1 MNAITSELSTILAAR
16 AKARFDSRESAQFA
30 GESVVSWRQV
40 TREELGLPL
49 DRPIIMT
56 GHQAGIWHA
65 GIAEKFVRG
74 AEIAALCGG
83 ALVHVVID
91 HDTNDASLIAFPA
104 LVDGQLERLML
115 ERSPVGRGP
124 NVLRRPIRTMRPER
138 AHQTPP
144 SIESALQEIESAVQG
159 AFRRENLAMQMAH
172 AANVLLG
179 ARARIDA
186 TVAATSFARTSL
198 AAAMRREFALMR
210 GAYNHALEGQRIAR
224 LGVDELPF
232 WRLDRADSSRL
243 PLLSSDNTP
252 NALLAPRALA
262 LTAIAR
268 MGACDLFI
276 HGTGGGKYDGAM
288 EAWMSAVLKVD
299 SQQAIAP
306 MTVVTAT
313 RLAPLAQFIEPFEIS
328 ATPRALSRL
337 EQDPFADAG
346 VTKAQ
351 LLGRIVG
358 SRLEKR
364 AAFVVMRRAIEAAR
378 KQRAVEINALR
389 ARLGA
394 NARAL
399 RTHALATDRTW
410 PFPFSMTYT

>member
-1 MNAITSELSTILAAR
+1 MNAVASELSTILAAR
-16 AKARFDSRESAQFA
+16 AKARFDGRESAQFA
-30 GESVVSWRQV
+30 GESLVSWRQV

-91 HDTNDASLIAFPA
+91 HDTNDASLIGFPA
-104 LVDGQLERLML
+104 LVDGRLERLML

-124 NVLRRPIRTMRPER
+124 NVLRRPVRTMRPER

-224 LGVDELPF
+224 LDS
-232 WRLDRADSSRL
+232 ANSSRL

-306 MTVVTAT
+306 MTIVTAT
-313 RLAPLAQFIEPFEIS
+313 RLAPLAQFIEPFDVS

-364 AAFVVMRRAIEAAR
+364 AAFVAMRRAIEAAR
-378 KQRAVEINALR
+378 KQRADEINALR

-410 PFPFSMTYT
+410 PFPFSMTNT